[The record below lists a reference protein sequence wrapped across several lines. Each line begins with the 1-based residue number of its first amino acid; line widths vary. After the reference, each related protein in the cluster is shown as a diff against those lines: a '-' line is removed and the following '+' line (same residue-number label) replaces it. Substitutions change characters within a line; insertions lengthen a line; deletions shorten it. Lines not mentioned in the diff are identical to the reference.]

1 MLRCGSIRPGG
12 SVILAAH
19 QPQYLPWLGYFDK
32 IRRADRFVLL
42 DTVQFKKNEW
52 QNRNRIRTAA
62 GWAWLTVPVHYRFP
76 MRIDEVPIDE
86 STPWRRRQVT
96 TLRQAYARAPHG
108 AAVLSPLEE
117 LLAQPLRR
125 LAELN
130 AKSVFLIA
138 RLLGLKTPVVPASLL
153 PPMPEG
159 ADARLIALCRH
170 FGCTTYLA
178 GAGGRDYMDLG
189 TWRAAGIAVEFQE
202 FRHPVYGQCH
212 PGFEPNLSAIDLLC
226 NAGPGGAL
234 LKGDSGR
241 RAPTPG
247 VEEARAA

>member
-32 IRRADRFVLL
+32 IRRSDRFVLL

-52 QNRNRIRTAA
+52 QNRNRIRTGA

-108 AAVLSPLEE
+108 AAILAPLED

-130 AKSVFLIA
+130 ARSVFLIA
-138 RLLGLKTPVVPASLL
+138 RLLGLRTPVVPASLL

-159 ADARLIALCRH
+159 ADERLIALCRH

-178 GAGGRDYMDLG
+178 GAGGRDYMDLD

-202 FRHPVYGQCH
+202 FRHPVYRQCH

-226 NAGPGGAL
+226 NAGPGAAL
-234 LKGDSGR
+234 PKADSGR
-241 RAPTPG
+241 L
-247 VEEARAA
+247 AA